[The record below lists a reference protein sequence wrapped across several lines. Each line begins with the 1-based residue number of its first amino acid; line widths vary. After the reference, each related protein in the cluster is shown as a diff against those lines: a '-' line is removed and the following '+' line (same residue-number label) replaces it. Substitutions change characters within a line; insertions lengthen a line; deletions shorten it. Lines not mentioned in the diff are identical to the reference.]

1 MSLTEGARKRRGKG
15 LLGDLTGAGALL
27 LALREQTP
35 PLHAPPL
42 HAAPQQHTPFGEAPL
57 YLQDQVPTFHSS
69 PGYWRCSIPAGTWR
83 WCKSL
88 LPSWGC
94 PVSCHPDLPGPAGQ
108 SGQTVVTNCPL
119 PKNWVRLIFHLVW
132 VQASRRKGQPAAGR
146 SAQMG
151 CESVP

>member
-69 PGYWRCSIPAGTWR
+69 PGY
-83 WCKSL
+83 
-88 LPSWGC
+88 
-94 PVSCHPDLPGPAGQ
+94 
-108 SGQTVVTNCPL
+108 
-119 PKNWVRLIFHLVW
+119 
-132 VQASRRKGQPAAGR
+132 
-146 SAQMG
+146 
-151 CESVP
+151 